1 MHRIAR
7 LTGIV
12 ILSFVSL
19 AWGQLP
25 PTARPEDVGLSSQRL
40 ARATRAME
48 QDVAAGRIPG
58 AVALLIRNG
67 KVAYLEARGMADR
80 EARKP
85 MKKDTI
91 FRIYSMSKPITSVAL
106 MTLYEEG
113 RFRIT
118 DPVARYMP
126 EFANLKVLVE
136 EPGAEGYRLVKPKRP
151 VTIQDLMRH
160 TAGLTYGFFAKS
172 AVDQMYLDAGIL
184 TRDRDLA
191 EMVQKLCLI
200 PLKHQPGSTWEY
212 SVAVDVQGRLIEVL
226 SGMSFDQFLRKRIF
240 EPLKMPDTG
249 FYVPEAKKSRFAQLY
264 TPDKNGGIKPADP
277 KTSRDFMKKGT
288 FFSGGG
294 GLVSTISDYAR
305 FCQMMLNGGEL
316 DGVRI
321 LSPKTVH
328 LMTIDHLGDIPK
340 GKLTPGCGFG
350 LGFAV
355 TLDLS
360 RTGIAGSVGEYRWGG
375 AAGTRFWI
383 DPAEK
388 MIGIYMVQILPHTG
402 LRYGDTFK
410 VFAYQSIVE

>member
-67 KVAYLEARGMADR
+67 KVAYLEARGLADR

-264 TPDKNGGIKPADP
+264 TPDKNGGIKPHEEGHLLL
-277 KTSRDFMKKGT
+277 RRRR
-288 FFSGGG
+288 
-294 GLVSTISDYAR
+294 AR
-305 FCQMMLNGGEL
+305 LH
-316 DGVRI
+316 
-321 LSPKTVH
+321 H
-328 LMTIDHLGDIPK
+328 LRLRP
-340 GKLTPGCGFG
+340 L
-350 LGFAV
+350 
-355 TLDLS
+355 
-360 RTGIAGSVGEYRWGG
+360 
-375 AAGTRFWI
+375 
-383 DPAEK
+383 
-388 MIGIYMVQILPHTG
+388 LPDDAQ
-402 LRYGDTFK
+402 RRR
-410 VFAYQSIVE
+410 A